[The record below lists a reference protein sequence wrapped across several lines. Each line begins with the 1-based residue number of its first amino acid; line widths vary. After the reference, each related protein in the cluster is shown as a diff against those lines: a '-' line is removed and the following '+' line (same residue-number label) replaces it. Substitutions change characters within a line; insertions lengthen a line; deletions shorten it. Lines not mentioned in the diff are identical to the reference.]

1 MQPNRSESAR
11 PEPSRPELVQL
22 CLNGDQSAWA
32 RLVEEYRGLVYSIC
46 ILFCGS
52 TQDAEDLMQDVF
64 VKALKQL
71 PNLREPAAFPGWLI
85 AIARRTATDYL
96 RSRTSTPLPVD
107 PLRSAGASPD
117 GEAFAVLALIQSLP
131 ESYRETLVLRL
142 VEGMTG
148 PEIAARTGLT
158 PDSVRVNICRG
169 MKLLRDQLEGR
180 K

>member
-1 MQPNRSESAR
+1 MLLTI
-11 PEPSRPELVQL
+11 EPRLQEATLVCAAQK
-22 CLNGDQSAWA
+22 GDRAAFGTLYQEYG
-32 RLVEEYRGLVYSIC
+32 RLIHGVLLAHVAY
-46 ILFCGS
+46 
-52 TQDAEDLMQDVF
+52 QDAEDLMQDVF